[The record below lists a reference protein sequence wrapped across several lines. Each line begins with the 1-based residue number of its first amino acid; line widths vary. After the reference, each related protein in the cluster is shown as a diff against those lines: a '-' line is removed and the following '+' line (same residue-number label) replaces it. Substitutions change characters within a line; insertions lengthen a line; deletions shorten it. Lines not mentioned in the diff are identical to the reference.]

1 MAHTHTARQL
11 ASGRQCTRQRRAPR
25 AGDEHVTGRPGGGPL
40 RRAAMTEDA
49 AGAGAALD
57 GAEAPDTLGHT
68 SVFPPPPSVY
78 RHFTERN
85 LAWLALLQEAKATRA
100 PSDDADATAR
110 LRTQTEILAKA
121 VGEGSELVPPD
132 LDLEM
137 ELTPPNVAWIEEDGG
152 FQLFGQ
158 RWPIPDISPSL
169 SQLGLPDLC
178 GVDTAGSRDYR
189 HALHTLL
196 HTLLQTYWELIGDL
210 LRPVQPYD
218 VWVPAPDSAEAPTQG
233 TWQPSSHIQDRLKHM
248 ETTVINFQYLVNQ
261 MRPAHTR
268 EALRQLLAA
277 QVERR
282 RTAAAQLRAQCGAIR
297 SELEHLTM

>member
-1 MAHTHTARQL
+1 
-11 ASGRQCTRQRRAPR
+11 
-25 AGDEHVTGRPGGGPL
+25 
-40 RRAAMTEDA
+40 MTDDA

-57 GAEAPDTLGHT
+57 AAEAPDTLGHT

-78 RHFTERN
+78 RHFTEKN
-85 LAWLALLQEAKATRA
+85 LAWLALLQEAKAGHA
-100 PSDDADATAR
+100 PTNEADAAER
-110 LRTQTEILAKA
+110 LRTQTEILAQA
-121 VGEGSELVPPD
+121 IGEGSVLVPPD

-137 ELTPPNVAWIEEDGG
+137 ELTPPNIAWIEEDGG

-158 RWPIPDISPSL
+158 RWPIPETSPSL
-169 SQLGLPDLC
+169 AQLGLPDLC
-178 GVDTAGSRDYR
+178 GVDGTEPRDR
-189 HALHTLL
+189 REVLQTLL
-196 HTLLQTYWELIGDL
+196 LTLLQTYWELTGDL

-218 VWVPAPDSAEAPTQG
+218 VWVPAPESANAPEQG
-233 TWQPSSHIQDRLKHM
+233 TWQPSSHIRDRLNHM

-282 RTAAAQLRAQCGAIR
+282 RAAAAQLRAQCAATR
-297 SELEHLTM
+297 SELERLTM